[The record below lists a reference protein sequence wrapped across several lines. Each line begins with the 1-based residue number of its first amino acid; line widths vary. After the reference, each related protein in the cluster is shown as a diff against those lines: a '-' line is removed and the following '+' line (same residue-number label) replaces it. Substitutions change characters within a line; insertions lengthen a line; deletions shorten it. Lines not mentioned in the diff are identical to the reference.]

1 MDWTEK
7 LMVRHSLMADDLELL
22 RSIGEEQCFS
32 AGETIVRVGE
42 VDDRIFILKS
52 GVWREYCFCEGEE
65 ATIWFS
71 VAGEVTFSV
80 WGYVHQAPSQLYI
93 ESVTDSE
100 AICVSRKSLTN
111 LFETSLCFANLGR
124 RIIEEFALLYEGWH
138 IQRWRQRAFDR
149 YLSLLDE
156 YPEVVGCIPLKY
168 IASYLGVTV
177 QSLSRIRADVGRRSC
192 R

>member
-1 MDWTEK
+1 
-7 LMVRHSLMADDLELL
+7 MADDLELL